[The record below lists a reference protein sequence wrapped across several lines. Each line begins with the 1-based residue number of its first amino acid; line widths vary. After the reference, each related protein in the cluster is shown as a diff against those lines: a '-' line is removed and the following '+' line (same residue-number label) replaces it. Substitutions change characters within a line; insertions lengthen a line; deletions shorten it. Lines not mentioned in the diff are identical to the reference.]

1 MIIFSCASHFYAFL
15 MGLTKSSDWQPD
27 FRVSAQV
34 WLHEQA
40 DLRIEGRILGFD
52 ECPGRLGRPWVAF
65 GEWIEWCLWCLLV
78 LICFDGTFDVVF
90 AIEDAP

>member
-1 MIIFSCASHFYAFL
+1 MIIFSRASHFYAFL

-40 DLRIEGRILGFD
+40 DLRIEGRILGLTSA
-52 ECPGRLGRPWVAF
+52 LGDWV
-65 GEWIEWCLWCLLV
+65 V
-78 LICFDGTFDVVF
+78 LGWLSVNGLNGAYGVCWF
-90 AIEDAP
+90 